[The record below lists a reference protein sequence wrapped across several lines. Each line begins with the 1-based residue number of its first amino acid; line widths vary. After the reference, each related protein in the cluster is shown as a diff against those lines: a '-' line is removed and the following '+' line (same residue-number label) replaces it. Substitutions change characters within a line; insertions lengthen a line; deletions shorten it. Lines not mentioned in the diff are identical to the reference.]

1 MRIENLRSETA
12 QSKARIE
19 ATAIWEDCDRPDQE
33 IYFETSE
40 EYADSLICHPHA
52 FLVGCIIPAARHGEK
67 RIAIDS
73 EICPELRN
81 GLLRVMLWLRSWYG
95 YLGEIISIETR
106 QGVRFPATRA
116 EQHAGS
122 FLSGGVDS
130 LAALRRNRL
139 DFPLSH
145 PYSIKDCLFVHGF
158 DIGGMADGDSE
169 VESYHRGLA
178 ALKPVVE
185 DAGVALIPV
194 RTNVRH
200 LDDDVNRWMY
210 EFHGA
215 ALASVAHALSKR
227 LARVYIASSNDISYL
242 EPWGS
247 HPVLDPNFSS
257 AELQLQHTGHAF
269 SRLDKIRLIADWDCA
284 LENVRVCTEN
294 SPGRLNCGRCEK
306 CVRTMLELL
315 AVDKLSQTPA
325 FQADNVSPE
334 LLEAALQ
341 IDLLRSVTP
350 EYAELMPALEV
361 LGRIDLVEVIHDKF
375 AGLRKQQAREE
386 ERDWKG
392 RIKRLDR
399 RYFGANLLHLY
410 KTIGG
415 NSTNENI

>member
-1 MRIENLRSETA
+1 MRIENLQSESA
-12 QSKARIE
+12 QSKARVSASIV
-19 ATAIWEDCDRPDQE
+19 WEDCDRPDQE

-40 EYADSLICHPHA
+40 EYAESLTCHPHA
-52 FLVGCIIPAARHGEK
+52 FLVGCVIPAARHGEK

-81 GLLRVMLWLRSWYG
+81 GLLRAMHWLRSWYK
-95 YLGEIISIETR
+95 YPSEPVRIETR
-106 QGVRFPATRA
+106 QGVRFPMARA
-116 EQHAGS
+116 EERAGS

-158 DIGGMADGDSE
+158 DMGGRAGGDSE
-169 VESYHRGLA
+169 IESYRRGLA
-178 ALKPVVE
+178 VLKPVAE
-185 DAGVALIPV
+185 DAGVTLIPV
-194 RTNVRH
+194 HTNVRH

-227 LARVYIASSNDISYL
+227 LARVYIASSNDIAAL

-257 AELQLQHTGHAF
+257 AELQLQHTGIVF
-269 SRLDKIRLIADWDCA
+269 SRLDKVRLIADWDCA
-284 LENVRVCTEN
+284 LENLRVCTEN
-294 SPGRLNCGRCEK
+294 PPGRLNCEECEK

-315 AVDKLSQTPA
+315 AVGKLARAPA
-325 FQADNVSPE
+325 FHADNVPPE
-334 LLEAALQ
+334 LLEASLQ
-341 IDLLRSVTP
+341 IDSLRSVMP
-350 EYAELMPALEV
+350 EYAELMPALEA
-361 LGRIDLVEVIHDKF
+361 LGRIDLVKVIQDKF
-375 AGLRKQQAREE
+375 AELRKQQAWEE

-392 RIKRLDR
+392 SIKRLDR
-399 RYFGANLLHLY
+399 RYFGATLSHLY
-410 KTIGG
+410 KTIRRD
-415 NSTNENI
+415 STNQ